1 MGRPVHFEIQ
11 ADDIERAKAFYADV
25 FGWTYEDYGHVAG
38 SPYFGVMTGDA
49 EEPGINGGLLQR
61 PAPAPAPEQGTN
73 AFVCTMAV
81 DDYDETERKILAAG
95 GTVALPKMALM
106 GMAWQGYYLDPEG
119 NTFGIHQP
127 DPDAA

>member
-1 MGRPVHFEIQ
+1 MSRVVHFEIQ
-11 ADDIERAKAFYADV
+11 VDDIERAKAFYASAFDWS
-25 FGWTYEDYGHVAG
+25 FEDYSDYTG
-38 SPYFGVMTGDA
+38 SPYWGVTTGPQ

-61 PAPAPAPEQGTN
+61 PAATPGSGQGTN
-73 AFVCTMAV
+73 AFVCTMGV
-81 DDYDETERKILAAG
+81 EDYDETERRILDAG
-95 GTVALPKMALM
+95 GRVALPKTALT